1 MTKEDVLRD
10 LNGEL
15 HFPAFSQPL
24 TWLDQACRL
33 FDYFWCMEY
42 NPGRGYQVFVSDYG
56 PAPDTSYYKN
66 AVPAVMHGIGMLRQK
81 LIDDGHLEE

>member
-1 MTKEDVLRD
+1 
-10 LNGEL
+10 
-15 HFPAFSQPL
+15 
-24 TWLDQACRL
+24 
-33 FDYFWCMEY
+33 MEY

-56 PAPDTSYYKN
+56 PAPDTYYKN